1 MSIPSRPLP
10 LVLYDGECGFCTS
23 SMRRWI
29 IAGNGRLEFSA
40 VQDGA
45 GEAYGFPSDRPMG
58 AVHLIE
64 VDGRIRRGAEAVFR
78 MMALCESF
86 PGNVAWSMYQR
97 TTLFRI
103 LSNWGYRWVAE
114 RRAALSKM
122 ICRLPNQ
129 HPK

>member
-1 MSIPSRPLP
+1 MSIPPRPLP

-78 MMALCESF
+78 MMALCGSF

-103 LSNWGYRWVAE
+103 LSNWGYMWVAE